1 MHTIFA
7 LYTHTHLANTTWL
20 CNHLLYYSIYFI
32 CAFHSLTVPE
42 VQLPNFFMPPQELEQ
57 AMRSLRASALSRPP
71 PPGLFGST
79 PTYPQEVR
87 DDTQDVAHRAL
98 STQSSVRT
106 LQDVDQFLRSRR
118 HTSTAGG
125 VSSDHNRC
133 HTVSDK
139 DTPLSIL
146 YCKANN

>member
-1 MHTIFA
+1 M
-7 LYTHTHLANTTWL
+7 
-20 CNHLLYYSIYFI
+20 
-32 CAFHSLTVPE
+32 
-42 VQLPNFFMPPQELEQ
+42 
-57 AMRSLRASALSRPP
+57 
-71 PPGLFGST
+71 
-79 PTYPQEVR
+79 
-87 DDTQDVAHRAL
+87 TQDVAHRAL

-139 DTPLSIL
+139 DTKRLSKIFASKPLQTSS
-146 YCKANN
+146 KT